1 MSKDPVAV
9 GTWAWAWAWMQVIWE
24 WDGTMAPRKT
34 GVPMLFVKQPSM
46 STATGSST
54 AQQLTRELV
63 EAEAVSWKIS
73 RLRQAQLPCHY
84 LSFGPKYRLSSR
96 QQLPSPGN
104 LQSKTPSPHKRRL
117 HLLFLSLMRSIMP
130 MTPETAEISN
140 KKLSG

>member
-34 GVPMLFVKQPSM
+34 GVPMLFVKRPSM
-46 STATGSST
+46 SNATGSLT

-63 EAEAVSWKIS
+63 EAEAVSWKLS
-73 RLRQAQLPCHY
+73 RLRQAQLPCRY

-96 QQLPSPGN
+96 NSLHHPEIYNQKPLVHTNGAFIFSSSPSCA
-104 LQSKTPSPHKRRL
+104 PSCP
-117 HLLFLSLMRSIMP
+117 
-130 MTPETAEISN
+130 
-140 KKLSG
+140 